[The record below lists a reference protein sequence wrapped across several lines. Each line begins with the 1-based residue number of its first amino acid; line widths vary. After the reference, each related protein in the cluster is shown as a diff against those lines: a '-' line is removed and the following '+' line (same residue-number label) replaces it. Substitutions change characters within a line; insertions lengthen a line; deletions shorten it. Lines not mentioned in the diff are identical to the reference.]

1 MMRAAVAFLVV
12 LTTAG
17 VSPAAAQAD
26 FYGRFGVT
34 FATKLLKDDIL
45 QEIDVQQSLAPTLA
59 LGVSLPF
66 TPQYSAGL
74 EAAITSSGFHS
85 SENSSDTDLGTLRTG
100 SLMLGLEGP
109 LWQRV
114 HWRAGAGLISYLP
127 SEDSGIFLQGGTTR
141 FLVGAGLDYRY
152 PVMSHWDLMASLRYD
167 FHRFTTDELVLRGF
181 SGTQGVQRVSASI
194 GLARGHR

>member
-1 MMRAAVAFLVV
+1 MRAAVALLVV

-17 VSPAAAQAD
+17 VSPAAAQTD
-26 FYGRFGVT
+26 FYGRLGVT
-34 FATKLLKDDIL
+34 FTTKLLKDDIL

-66 TPQYSAGL
+66 TPHYSAGL
-74 EAAITSSGFHS
+74 EAMITSSGFHS
-85 SENSSDTDLGTLRTG
+85 SENGTDTDLGTLRTG

-109 LWQRV
+109 VWQRV
-114 HWRAGAGLISYLP
+114 RWRAGLGLLSYLP
-127 SEDSGIFLQGGTTR
+127 SEDRGIFLQGGSTR

-152 PVMSHWDLMASLRYD
+152 PVMSRWDLMVSLRYD
-167 FHRFTTDELVLRGF
+167 FHRFTTDELVTRGF

-194 GLARGHR
+194 GLARARR